1 MSDTT
6 EVVQTT
12 INKVLE
18 RVDLLASKL
27 GIAATEVWK
36 FTVINER
43 VTARRDL
50 WKSALL
56 VLVMLPFWGWSLFVV
71 TKPIPHEIVQNYPA
85 GWAVGWSA
93 TSAVPCDSAGTI
105 ATKGTTDVCRI
116 NSTDPHEET
125 QKLEDKGIS
134 LNGWLLIVTA
144 VATFLIGLGIVIES
158 VGGVLNAL
166 AYAKTAEYEA
176 YKNLISDWKD

>member
-18 RVDLLASKL
+18 RIDLLASKL

-85 GWAVGWSA
+85 GPSVGWSA
-93 TSAVPCDSAGTI
+93 TSAVPCDSAIT
-105 ATKGTTDVCRI
+105 AKGTTGVCRI
-116 NSTDPHEET
+116 YSTDPPEET

-134 LNGWLLIVTA
+134 PNGWLLIVTA
-144 VATFLIGLGIVIES
+144 VATFLLGLGIVIES